1 MQLLPSTGAD
11 MGVTD
16 LLDPAQHL
24 AAGFRYMAWLRKHF
38 VNDPDLDDDTRL
50 HFCHA
55 AYNAGPS
62 RVRRWREAAVSRGL
76 DPDRWFGSVELLAL
90 EDVRL
95 QPVQYVGNISKY
107 RTLYSMLLAGETRQ
121 AAARKRLVRT
131 LGSGLR

>member
-1 MQLLPSTGAD
+1 

-16 LLDPAQHL
+16 LLDPAQNL

-50 HFCHA
+50 HFCLA

-107 RTLYSMLLAGETRQ
+107 RTLYSMLLAGETRH
-121 AAARKRLVRT
+121 AAARERLEGT
-131 LGSGLR
+131 LGSGPR